1 MNSSAMLPAQA
12 SAVPSPPMTTPID
25 PEKAVKD
32 VQARSSNQPEGL
44 TQLQERILGRQR
56 FIFDT
61 VNLAEVMSDVFDK
74 NVSEASLQ
82 IPDDLDALSGPEKY
96 ECLVEVIRQL
106 DIYFLA
112 SLTNRDEQG
121 LIIERW
127 DATAQ
132 KAAIENLSDADKEQ
146 LRSALEPFKLADKQP
161 LEFTDQTTLIFPGA
175 AIPRMQLRAEFA
187 IAQNSNK
194 KCPGLLIC
202 NGSSRPLVEIDHLKD
217 SDKDKN
223 LHVNIE
229 KLVEK
234 LNDCLGSTATE
245 AHAQMA
251 LMDMLRTED
260 RDCFLSKQPIYVVYT
275 GGVRYH
281 PQSLQENG
289 EYTLNYDQE
298 KSGRPNTEATMVS
311 AFKALEQLAGTTPE
325 DIVLVS
331 NQPHLHSQKIATE
344 RVVTNRWENHG
355 YAPMSIR
362 ACGEKAPL
370 ESTNDLFLAIDS
382 VRKSI
387 QLLNPDYHVTTN
399 WVDEPQWKLFES
411 NSPGEWQL
419 YKPKQPLVKLIRA

>member
-12 SAVPSPPMTTPID
+12 SAVPSPAMTTPID

-311 AFKALEQLAGTTPE
+311 AFKALEQLPGTTPE
-325 DIVLVS
+325 DIILVS

>member
-1 MNSSAMLPAQA
+1 MLPAQVTT
-12 SAVPSPPMTTPID
+12 SPMTTALV
-25 PEKAVKD
+25 PEKVAKD
-32 VQARSSNQPEGL
+32 VQVNSSNQPEGL
-44 TQLQERILGRQR
+44 TQLQECILGSQH
-56 FIFDT
+56 FILDT

-74 NVSEASLQ
+74 NVPEAALH
-82 IPDDLDALSGPEKY
+82 IPDDLHALSGPEKY
-96 ECLVEVIRQL
+96 ACLAEIIRQL

-121 LIIERW
+121 SIVERW

-146 LRSALEPFKLADKQP
+146 LRSALEPFKPTDNQS

-175 AIPRMQLRAEFA
+175 AVPRMQLRAEFA
-187 IAQNSNK
+187 IAQNSINK
-194 KCPGLLIC
+194 SPGLLIC

-223 LHVNIE
+223 LHINIE
-229 KLVEK
+229 RLVEK
-234 LNDCLGSTATE
+234 LDDYLGPTATE
-245 AHAQMA
+245 THAQMA
-251 LMDMLRTED
+251 LMDMLRTDD

-281 PQSLQENG
+281 PQSLLENG
-289 EYTLNYDQE
+289 EYSLNYDQE

-311 AFKALEQLAGTTPE
+311 AFKALEQLPGTTPE

-331 NQPHLHSQKIATE
+331 NQPHIYSQQIATK
-344 RVVTNRWENHG
+344 RVVANRWENHG
-355 YAPMSIR
+355 HAPISIR
-362 ACGEKAPL
+362 ACGEKASL

-419 YKPKQPLVKLIRA
+419 YKPKQPPVELLIQA

>member
-12 SAVPSPPMTTPID
+12 SAVPSPAMTTPID

-82 IPDDLDALSGPEKY
+82 IPDDLDALSGPEKC

-146 LRSALEPFKLADKQP
+146 LRSALEPLKLADKQP

-311 AFKALEQLAGTTPE
+311 AFKALEQLPGTTPE

>member
-12 SAVPSPPMTTPID
+12 SAVPSPAMTTPID

-311 AFKALEQLAGTTPE
+311 AFKALEQLPGTTPE

>member
-1 MNSSAMLPAQA
+1 MLPAQ
-12 SAVPSPPMTTPID
+12 VTTSPMITALV
-25 PEKAVKD
+25 PEKVAKD
-32 VQARSSNQPEGL
+32 VQASSLNQPEGL
-44 TQLQERILGRQR
+44 TQLQECILGSQH
-56 FIFDT
+56 FILDT

-74 NVSEASLQ
+74 NVPEAALH
-82 IPDDLDALSGPEKY
+82 IPDDLHALSGPEKY
-96 ECLVEVIRQL
+96 ACLAEIIRQL

-121 LIIERW
+121 SIVERW

-146 LRSALEPFKLADKQP
+146 LRSALEPFKPTDNQS

-175 AIPRMQLRAEFA
+175 AVPRMQLRAEFA
-187 IAQNSNK
+187 IAQNSINK
-194 KCPGLLIC
+194 SPGLLIC

-223 LHVNIE
+223 LHINIE
-229 KLVEK
+229 RLVEK
-234 LNDCLGSTATE
+234 LDDYLGPTATE
-245 AHAQMA
+245 THAQMA
-251 LMDMLRTED
+251 LMDMLRTDD

-281 PQSLQENG
+281 PQSLLENG
-289 EYTLNYDQE
+289 EYSLNYDQE

-311 AFKALEQLAGTTPE
+311 AFKALEQLPGTTPE

-331 NQPHLHSQKIATE
+331 NQPHIYSQQMATK
-344 RVVTNRWENHG
+344 RVVANRWENHG
-355 YAPMSIR
+355 HAPISIR
-362 ACGEKAPL
+362 ACGEKASL
-370 ESTNDLFLAIDS
+370 DSTNDLFLAIDS

-419 YKPKQPLVKLIRA
+419 YKPKQPPVELLIQA

>member
-1 MNSSAMLPAQA
+1 MYSSTMLPAQVIA
-12 SAVPSPPMTTPID
+12 APSPPVTTPTD
-25 PEKAVKD
+25 SEKAVKD
-32 VQARSSNQPEGL
+32 VQASSSTRPGVL
-44 TQLQERILGRQR
+44 AQLQECILGSQR
-56 FIFDT
+56 YILDT
-61 VNLAEVMSDVFDK
+61 VNLVEVMSDVFDK
-74 NVSEASLQ
+74 NGPEASLQ
-82 IPDDLDALSGPEKY
+82 IPDNLEVLSGPEKY
-96 ECLVEVIRQL
+96 ECLAEIIRQL

-121 LIIERW
+121 LIVERW

-132 KAAIENLSDADKEQ
+132 KAAIENLTAAAKWQ

-161 LEFTDQTTLIFPGA
+161 LEFTEQTTLIFPGA

-187 IAQNSNK
+187 ITQNSNK
-194 KCPGLLIC
+194 KSPGVLIC
-202 NGSSRPLVEIDHLKD
+202 NGSSRPLMEIDHLKD

-223 LHVNIE
+223 LQINIE

-234 LNDCLGSTATE
+234 LNDHLGPTATE

-251 LMDMLRTED
+251 IMDMLRNDD
-260 RDCFLSKQPIYVVYT
+260 RDCFLSKQPIYIVYT

-281 PQSLQENG
+281 PQSLLENG
-289 EYTLNYDQE
+289 KYKLDYYQE

-311 AFKALEQLAGTTPE
+311 AFKALEQLPGTTHK
-325 DIVLVS
+325 DIVLIS
-331 NQPHLHSQKIATE
+331 NQPHLHSQQIATE
-344 RVVTNRWENHG
+344 RVVANSWGNHG
-355 YAPMSIR
+355 HAPSIR
-362 ACGEKAPL
+362 ACGEKASL
-370 ESTNDLFLAIDS
+370 ESTNDVFLAIDS

-419 YKPKQPLVKLIRA
+419 YKPKQPPVRLIQA

>member
-1 MNSSAMLPAQA
+1 M
-12 SAVPSPPMTTPID
+12 
-25 PEKAVKD
+25 
-32 VQARSSNQPEGL
+32 
-44 TQLQERILGRQR
+44 
-56 FIFDT
+56 
-61 VNLAEVMSDVFDK
+61 
-74 NVSEASLQ
+74 SEASLQ

-146 LRSALEPFKLADKQP
+146 LRSALEPFKPTDNQP

-175 AIPRMQLRAEFA
+175 AVPRMQRRAEFA
-187 IAQNSNK
+187 IAQSSIK
-194 KCPGLLIC
+194 KSPGLLIC
-202 NGSSRPLVEIDHLKD
+202 NGSSRPLVEIDHFKD

-223 LHVNIE
+223 LHINIE
-229 KLVEK
+229 RLVEK
-234 LNDCLGSTATE
+234 LDDYLGPTATE
-245 AHAQMA
+245 THAQMA
-251 LMDMLRTED
+251 LMDMLRTD
-260 RDCFLSKQPIYVVYT
+260 NRDCFLSKQPIYVVYT

-281 PQSLQENG
+281 PQSLLENG
-289 EYTLNYDQE
+289 EYSLNYDQE

-311 AFKALEQLAGTTPE
+311 AFKALEQLSGTTPE

-331 NQPHLHSQKIATE
+331 NQPHIHSQQIATE
-344 RVVTNRWENHG
+344 RVVANRWENHG
-355 YAPMSIR
+355 HAPISIR
-362 ACGEKAPL
+362 ACGEKASL

-399 WVDEPQWKLFES
+399 WVDEPEWKLFES

-419 YKPKQPLVKLIRA
+419 YKPKQPPVEQLI

>member
-1 MNSSAMLPAQA
+1 MLPTQ
-12 SAVPSPPMTTPID
+12 VTTSPMATAIV
-25 PEKAVKD
+25 PEKVAKD
-32 VQARSSNQPEGL
+32 VQASSSNQPEGL
-44 TQLQERILGRQR
+44 TQLQECILGSQH
-56 FIFDT
+56 FILDT
-61 VNLAEVMSDVFDK
+61 VNLAEVMSGVFDK
-74 NVSEASLQ
+74 NVPEAALH
-82 IPDDLDALSGPEKY
+82 IPDDLHALSGPEKY
-96 ECLVEVIRQL
+96 SCLAEIIRQL

-121 LIIERW
+121 SIVERW

-146 LRSALEPFKLADKQP
+146 LRSALEPFKPTDNQP

-175 AIPRMQLRAEFA
+175 AVPRMQLRAEFA
-187 IAQNSNK
+187 IAQNSINK
-194 KCPGLLIC
+194 SPGLLIC

-223 LHVNIE
+223 LHINIE
-229 KLVEK
+229 RLVKKL
-234 LNDCLGSTATE
+234 DDYLGPTATE
-245 AHAQMA
+245 THAQMA
-251 LMDMLRTED
+251 LMDMLRTDD

-281 PQSLQENG
+281 PQSLLENG
-289 EYTLNYDQE
+289 EYSLNYDQE

-311 AFKALEQLAGTTPE
+311 AFKALEQLPGTTSE
-325 DIVLVS
+325 DVVLVS
-331 NQPHLHSQKIATE
+331 NQPHIHSQQIATE
-344 RVVTNRWENHG
+344 RVVANRCENHG
-355 YAPMSIR
+355 HAPISIR
-362 ACGEKAPL
+362 ACGEKASL

-399 WVDEPQWKLFES
+399 WVDEPEWKLFES

-419 YKPKQPLVKLIRA
+419 YKPKQPPVEQLIQEVMSLT